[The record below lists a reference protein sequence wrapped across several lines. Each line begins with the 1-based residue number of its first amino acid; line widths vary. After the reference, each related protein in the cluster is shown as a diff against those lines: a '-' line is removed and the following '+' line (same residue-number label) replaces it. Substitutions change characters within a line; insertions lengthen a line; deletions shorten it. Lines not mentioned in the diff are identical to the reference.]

1 MNPEREIPIA
11 CDLTTLSR
19 EQREREQALLAQ
31 FRKTA
36 RRRGSGENLEFFLPA
51 DPHTLA
57 ELGEFLGLERLCCP
71 FLTFDLRID
80 AAGEARLTVSG
91 PPGAKEFV
99 TTEFGG

>member
-1 MNPEREIPIA
+1 MHPERNIPIA
-11 CDLTTLSR
+11 CDLTKLSP
-19 EQREREQALLAQ
+19 EQREREQALLAR

-36 RRRGSGENLEFFLPA
+36 RSRSVGDNLEFSLPA

-80 AAGEARLTVSG
+80 AAGEARLTISA
-91 PPGAKEFV
+91 PQGAKEFI